1 VAGLEVST
9 EAQGLNA
16 INIQIWSAPG
26 QGASSDKVEK
36 GRMASWANA
45 KRQLVAWSALL
56 AGSCGHGD
64 TTTPIHEVICRA
76 LPTRIFWI
84 DESLDCRRSSDGP
97 AAPFDVSCSGSR
109 RSLTTTY
116 PNLSAVTAEKLIPNR
131 TYAVRRTFGGCG
143 SFATLGCAT
152 SAFIYEYDA
161 GRLRRRRLT
170 FSQTLSPG
178 VGEVQAVDFSAWDLQ
193 GRPTRAVVREAGFET
208 AVTIAYD
215 DPRRTES
222 WSNGEQR
229 VRDAD
234 ANIIREVTV
243 SRDANGSLVLSAS
256 DYTIQATEPTCTDPP
271 GPPIG

>member
-1 VAGLEVST
+1 V
-9 EAQGLNA
+9 
-16 INIQIWSAPG
+16 
-26 QGASSDKVEK
+26 
-36 GRMASWANA
+36 ASWANA
-45 KRQLVAWSALL
+45 KRHLVALSALL

-84 DESLDCRRSSDGP
+84 DVSLDCRRSSDG

-152 SAFIYEYDA
+152 SAFLYEYDG

-178 VGEVQAVDFSAWDLQ
+178 AREVQVVEFAAWDLQ
-193 GRPTRAVVREAGFET
+193 GRPTRAVVQEGGFET

-215 DPRRTES
+215 DPRRTET

-234 ANIIREVTV
+234 ANIIHEVMA
-243 SRDANGSLVLSAS
+243 SRDENGNPVLSAS
-256 DYTIQATEPTCTDPP
+256 DYAIQATEPTCTDPP
-271 GPPIG
+271 GPPSG